1 MFVSYGIGQTTS
13 DPWFIPYR
21 IFEYLIVL
29 YGACLSKCLFTIL
42 RKWARALFALAV
54 RQKSS
59 QLSLTRSALNL
70 IFKISIASL
79 SVYNFGRFF

>member
-1 MFVSYGIGQTTS
+1 MKLAKPRVIHGLVSY
-13 DPWFIPYR
+13 R
-21 IFEYLIVL
+21 VFEYLIVL

-54 RQKSS
+54 RQKPS

-70 IFKISIASL
+70 SFKISIASL
-79 SVYNFGRFF
+79 PVYHFG